1 MTRYDWLSAQKGRE
15 GMVFPRRGWKIV
27 RRLQGKKRLKGDWSK
42 TRNSLKKVNF
52 TKVQDVLQGIQS
64 LLADLMKTCK
74 LKIPPFRNLIIY
86 QRGCNRI
93 ELFRTLS
100 LLQRNVFFI
109 LFKDIR
115 LKKKMN
121 EFQNIFLFNILNNQK
136 LFV

>member
-1 MTRYDWLSAQKGRE
+1 M
-15 GMVFPRRGWKIV
+15 
-27 RRLQGKKRLKGDWSK
+27 
-42 TRNSLKKVNF
+42 NF

-115 LKKKMN
+115 FKKKKMN
-121 EFQNIFLFNILNNQK
+121 EFQNIFLFNILIKNYLCKFQFEDISLLNNIRKKREEYSQQDI
-136 LFV
+136 